1 MGERGITFGR
11 KDYRAKLRARHKT
24 MTLEAH
30 GFMRRFVLHV
40 VACPAL
46 RAGMLQALTIADAYC
61 LVLFLKDTGIVVN

>member
-1 MGERGITFGR
+1 
-11 KDYRAKLRARHKT
+11 
-24 MTLEAH
+24 MTLEAR

-46 RAGMLQALTIADAYC
+46 GAGMLQALTIADAYC